1 MKVDYK
7 PFMSIKE
14 ACIYTGLSQCYL
26 RKGIKEGTV
35 PALMS
40 GAKYL
45 INVPRLLEKLDAES
59 NAGGETHG

>member
-1 MKVDYK
+1 MKVEYK

-14 ACIYTGLSQCYL
+14 ACIYTGLSTCFL
-26 RKGIKEGTV
+26 RNGVKDGTV
-35 PALMS
+35 PAIRS